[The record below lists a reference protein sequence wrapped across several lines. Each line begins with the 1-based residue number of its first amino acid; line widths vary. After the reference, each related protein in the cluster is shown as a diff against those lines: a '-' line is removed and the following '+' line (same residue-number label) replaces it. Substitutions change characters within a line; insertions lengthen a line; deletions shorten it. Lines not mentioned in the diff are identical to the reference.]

1 MITPN
6 QPTANMSSST
16 MSRSA
21 SMPTS
26 TFDKSEKS
34 SQQIMVPPMRY
45 DLKQGNSQQVLN
57 HLDNLNITTAGP
69 VQDSIE
75 RFKETLRLRHE
86 KKHFTT
92 FGYIPAPP
100 DSDVTRQVIGKDGH
114 FFKMTTTLCEVD
126 FIWHDRVNQM
136 FLFWGSSTFKVVK
149 ALNSIRW
156 RIHKIYTNLREQ
168 QQAKQAQAKQVQQA
182 TTMTQYDVEDISDD
196 ESDDDD
202 DLPRLISWEEIQLEQ
217 QMMTMNISE
226 TTECDDGD
234 VVIDKHGFDVNEND

>member
-1 MITPN
+1 
-6 QPTANMSSST
+6 

-26 TFDKSEKS
+26 NFDKSEKS
-34 SQQIMVPPMRY
+34 SQQKQQIMVPPMKY
-45 DLKQGNSQQVLN
+45 DLVQGTSNNVMGHLNS
-57 HLDNLNITTAGP
+57 LNIITTTAAGP
-69 VQDSIE
+69 VQDSIK

-168 QQAKQAQAKQVQQA
+168 AQAKQAQAKQQLQQA
-182 TTMTQYDVEDISDD
+182 TTTMQYDVEDISDD

-202 DLPRLISWEEIQLEQ
+202 DLPRLISCEEIQLEQ
-217 QMMTMNISE
+217 QMNTMNISE
-226 TTECDDGD
+226 TTECGGDG
-234 VVIDKHGFDVNEND
+234 VVIDEHGFDVNEND

>member
-1 MITPN
+1 
-6 QPTANMSSST
+6 MSSST

-45 DLKQGNSQQVLN
+45 DLKQGTSNNIMGHLNS
-57 HLDNLNITTAGP
+57 LNIMTTTAAGP

-168 QQAKQAQAKQVQQA
+168 QQAQA
-182 TTMTQYDVEDISDD
+182 TTTMQYDVEDISDD
-196 ESDDDD
+196 ESDNDD

-217 QMMTMNISE
+217 QMKTMNISE
-226 TTECDDGD
+226 TTECD
-234 VVIDKHGFDVNEND
+234 KHGFDVNEND

>member
-1 MITPN
+1 
-6 QPTANMSSST
+6 
-16 MSRSA
+16 
-21 SMPTS
+21 MPTS
-26 TFDKSEKS
+26 NFDKSEKS
-34 SQQIMVPPMRY
+34 SQQKFMVPPMRY
-45 DLKQGNSQQVLN
+45 DLKQGTSANIID
-57 HLDNLNITTAGP
+57 HLENLNITTTSGP

-168 QQAKQAQAKQVQQA
+168 QQAKQQAKQQVQQA
-182 TTMTQYDVEDISDD
+182 TTTMQYDVEDISDD
-196 ESDDDD
+196 ESDEDDD
-202 DLPRLISWEEIQLEQ
+202 TPPPALISHEDILLEQ
-217 QMMTMNISE
+217 KMKKMNVSK
-226 TTECDDGD
+226 TTERDD
-234 VVIDKHGFDVNEND
+234 VNNEHGFDINEND

>member
-1 MITPN
+1 
-6 QPTANMSSST
+6 
-16 MSRSA
+16 
-21 SMPTS
+21 MPTS
-26 TFDKSEKS
+26 NFDKSEKS
-34 SQQIMVPPMRY
+34 SQQKFMVPPMKY
-45 DLKQGNSQQVLN
+45 DLVQGTSNNIMCHLNS
-57 HLDNLNITTAGP
+57 LNIITTTAAGP

-75 RFKETLRLRHE
+75 RFKETLRVRHE

-126 FIWHDRVNQM
+126 FIWHDRANQV
-136 FLFWGSSTFKVVK
+136 FLFWGSSTFNVVK

-168 QQAKQAQAKQVQQA
+168 QQA
-182 TTMTQYDVEDISDD
+182 TTTQYDVEDISDD

-202 DLPRLISWEEIQLEQ
+202 DDLPGLISWEEIQLEQ
-217 QMMTMNISE
+217 QMKTMNISE
-226 TTECDDGD
+226 TTECGGDG
-234 VVIDKHGFDVNEND
+234 VVIDEHGFDVNEND

>member
-1 MITPN
+1 
-6 QPTANMSSST
+6 

-34 SQQIMVPPMRY
+34 SQQKQQIMVPPMRY
-45 DLKQGNSQQVLN
+45 DLKQGTSNNIMDHLNSLN
-57 HLDNLNITTAGP
+57 IITTAGP
-69 VQDSIE
+69 LADSIE

-86 KKHFTT
+86 NKHFTT

-100 DSDVTRQVIGKDGH
+100 DSDVTRQVIGKDGY

-126 FIWHDRVNQM
+126 FIWHDRVNQV
-136 FLFWGSSTFKVVK
+136 FLFWGSSTFNVVK

-156 RIHKIYTNLREQ
+156 RIHKLYTNLREQ
-168 QQAKQAQAKQVQQA
+168 QQVQQA
-182 TTMTQYDVEDISDD
+182 TTTTQYDVEDISDD
-196 ESDDDD
+196 ESDEDD

-217 QMMTMNISE
+217 QMKTMNISE
-226 TTECDDGD
+226 TTECGGDGD
-234 VVIDKHGFDVNEND
+234 VNDKHGFDVNEND

>member
-1 MITPN
+1 
-6 QPTANMSSST
+6 
-16 MSRSA
+16 
-21 SMPTS
+21 MPTS

-34 SQQIMVPPMRY
+34 SQQIMVPPMKY
-45 DLKQGNSQQVLN
+45 DLVQGTSNNVMGHLNS
-57 HLDNLNITTAGP
+57 LNIITTTAAGP

-168 QQAKQAQAKQVQQA
+168 QQAKQQQAKQPQAKQPQA

-196 ESDDDD
+196 ESDNDD
-202 DLPRLISWEEIQLEQ
+202 DLPGLISHEDILLEQ
-217 QMMTMNISE
+217 QMKTMNISE
-226 TTECDDGD
+226 TTECGGDG

>member
-168 QQAKQAQAKQVQQA
+168 QQAQA
-182 TTMTQYDVEDISDD
+182 TTTMQYDVEDISDD

-217 QMMTMNISE
+217 QMMRMNISE
-226 TTECDDGD
+226 TTECGGDGI
-234 VVIDKHGFDVNEND
+234 VIDKHGFDVNEND

>member
-1 MITPN
+1 
-6 QPTANMSSST
+6 

-26 TFDKSEKS
+26 NFDKSEKS
-34 SQQIMVPPMRY
+34 SQQKQQIMVPPMKY
-45 DLKQGNSQQVLN
+45 DLVQGTSNNVMGHLNS
-57 HLDNLNITTAGP
+57 LNIITTTAAGP
-69 VQDSIE
+69 VQDNIK

-168 QQAKQAQAKQVQQA
+168 QQAKQAQAKQAQAKQVQQA
-182 TTMTQYDVEDISDD
+182 TTTMQYDVEDISDD

-202 DLPRLISWEEIQLEQ
+202 DLPRLISCEEIQLEE
-217 QMMTMNISE
+217 QMKTMNISE
-226 TTECDDGD
+226 TTECGGDG
-234 VVIDKHGFDVNEND
+234 VVIDEHGFDVNEND

>member
-1 MITPN
+1 
-6 QPTANMSSST
+6 

-26 TFDKSEKS
+26 NFDKSEKS

-45 DLKQGNSQQVLN
+45 DLVQGTSNNIMGHLNS
-57 HLDNLNITTAGP
+57 LNIITTTAAGP

-168 QQAKQAQAKQVQQA
+168 QQAQA

-202 DLPRLISWEEIQLEQ
+202 DDDLPRLISWEEIQLEQ
-217 QMMTMNISE
+217 QMKTMNISE
-226 TTECDDGD
+226 TTECGGDG
-234 VVIDKHGFDVNEND
+234 VVNDKHGFDVNEND

>member
-1 MITPN
+1 
-6 QPTANMSSST
+6 
-16 MSRSA
+16 
-21 SMPTS
+21 MPTS
-26 TFDKSEKS
+26 NFDKSEKS
-34 SQQIMVPPMRY
+34 SQQIMVPPMKY
-45 DLKQGNSQQVLN
+45 DLVQGTSNNIMCHLNS
-57 HLDNLNITTAGP
+57 LNIITTTAAGP

-168 QQAKQAQAKQVQQA
+168 PQAKQQLQQA
-182 TTMTQYDVEDISDD
+182 TTTMQYDVEDISDD
-196 ESDDDD
+196 ESDEDDEN
-202 DLPRLISWEEIQLEQ
+202 DLPGLISHEDILLEQ
-217 QMMTMNISE
+217 QMKTMNISE
-226 TTECDDGD
+226 TTECGGDGD
-234 VVIDKHGFDVNEND
+234 VIDEHGFDVNEND

>member
-1 MITPN
+1 
-6 QPTANMSSST
+6 MSSST
-16 MSRSA
+16 MSRTA

-34 SQQIMVPPMRY
+34 SQQKQQIMVPPMRY
-45 DLKQGNSQQVLN
+45 DLKQGTSNNIMDHLNSLN
-57 HLDNLNITTAGP
+57 IITTAGP
-69 VQDSIE
+69 LADSIE

-86 KKHFTT
+86 NKHFTT

-100 DSDVTRQVIGKDGH
+100 DSDVTRQVIGKDGY

-126 FIWHDRVNQM
+126 FIWHDRVNQV
-136 FLFWGSSTFKVVK
+136 FLFWGSSTFNVVK

-168 QQAKQAQAKQVQQA
+168 QQQA

-202 DLPRLISWEEIQLEQ
+202 DDLPDLISWEEIQLEQ
-217 QMMTMNISE
+217 QMNTMNISE
-226 TTECDDGD
+226 TTECGGDG

>member
-1 MITPN
+1 
-6 QPTANMSSST
+6 

-26 TFDKSEKS
+26 NFDKSEKS
-34 SQQIMVPPMRY
+34 SQQKFMVPPMKY
-45 DLKQGNSQQVLN
+45 DLVQGTSNNIMGHLNS
-57 HLDNLNITTAGP
+57 LNIITTTAAGP

-168 QQAKQAQAKQVQQA
+168 QQVQQA
-182 TTMTQYDVEDISDD
+182 TTTMQYDVEDISDD

-217 QMMTMNISE
+217 QMKTMNISE
-226 TTECDDGD
+226 TTECGGDGD
-234 VVIDKHGFDVNEND
+234 VNDKHGFDVNEND

>member
-1 MITPN
+1 
-6 QPTANMSSST
+6 
-16 MSRSA
+16 
-21 SMPTS
+21 MPTS
-26 TFDKSEKS
+26 NFDKSEKS
-34 SQQIMVPPMRY
+34 SQQKQQIMVPPMKY
-45 DLKQGNSQQVLN
+45 DLVQGTSNNVMGHLNS
-57 HLDNLNITTAGP
+57 LNIITTTAAGP
-69 VQDSIE
+69 VQDNIK

-168 QQAKQAQAKQVQQA
+168 QQAKQAQAKQAQAKQVQQA
-182 TTMTQYDVEDISDD
+182 TTTMQYDVEDISDD

-202 DLPRLISWEEIQLEQ
+202 ENDLPRLISWEEIQLEQ
-217 QMMTMNISE
+217 QMKTML
-226 TTECDDGD
+226 
-234 VVIDKHGFDVNEND
+234 

>member
-1 MITPN
+1 
-6 QPTANMSSST
+6 

-45 DLKQGNSQQVLN
+45 DLKQGTSNNIMGHLNS
-57 HLDNLNITTAGP
+57 LNIMTTTAAGP

-168 QQAKQAQAKQVQQA
+168 QQAQA
-182 TTMTQYDVEDISDD
+182 TTTMQYDVEDISDD
-196 ESDDDD
+196 ESDNDD

-217 QMMTMNISE
+217 QMKTMNISE
-226 TTECDDGD
+226 TTECD
-234 VVIDKHGFDVNEND
+234 KHGFDVNEND

>member
-1 MITPN
+1 
-6 QPTANMSSST
+6 MSSST

-45 DLKQGNSQQVLN
+45 DLKQGTSNNIMGHFNS
-57 HLDNLNITTAGP
+57 LNIMTTTAAGP

-100 DSDVTRQVIGKDGH
+100 DSDV
-114 FFKMTTTLCEVD
+114 
-126 FIWHDRVNQM
+126 
-136 FLFWGSSTFKVVK
+136 K

-168 QQAKQAQAKQVQQA
+168 PQAKQAQAKQAQAKQAQA
-182 TTMTQYDVEDISDD
+182 TTTMQYDVEDISDD
-196 ESDDDD
+196 ESDNDD
-202 DLPRLISWEEIQLEQ
+202 DLPGLISHEDILLEQ
-217 QMMTMNISE
+217 QMKTMNISE
-226 TTECDDGD
+226 TTECGGDG

>member
-1 MITPN
+1 
-6 QPTANMSSST
+6 MSSST

-34 SQQIMVPPMRY
+34 SQQKQQIMVPPMRY

-92 FGYIPAPP
+92 FGYITAPP

-168 QQAKQAQAKQVQQA
+168 NRVKQQQST
-182 TTMTQYDVEDISDD
+182 TTMQYDVEDISDD
-196 ESDDDD
+196 ESDNDD
-202 DLPRLISWEEIQLEQ
+202 DLPGLISHEDILLEQ
-217 QMMTMNISE
+217 QMKTMKISE
-226 TTECDDGD
+226 TTECCGDG